1 MHSADIS
8 DPVVAQMLSALLLD
22 SHLMAPG
29 TLAAH
34 LTEAAR
40 PLGVAT
46 VRIYLADLQQH
57 LLRPM
62 PDRSGERAA
71 SQAIESTTAGR
82 AFQTITVRY
91 SKIEHRADGEGRHRL
106 WVPLVEGVERLG
118 VLELRLAG
126 TGSATDDA
134 LAEGRLSR
142 ITLERCRVLASLA
155 ALLISSKGTYSD
167 LYTEIQRSQA
177 MAPQAEMVWAFIAPR
192 TFATDRVLLAAALEP
207 AYEVGGDAFDHSLTG
222 DRLHVSIFDSVGHDL
237 TAGLISSVA
246 MASCRTTRRS
256 GGDLTEIAI
265 RADEAIAAEF
275 GEFRFAT
282 ALLCDLDTT
291 TGLFSWLPCGHPPP
305 LLIRGEKVEELTRRP
320 CLPLGLGTIDGDRE
334 ATGGDGS
341 RAGYDQAPVSGYT
354 EQLRPGDRV
363 LLYTDGVIEGR
374 GEDGRQYSLARLTDF
389 VVRTAA
395 EGRSA
400 PEILRCLNRT
410 LLDHQRDRLH
420 DDATVILLEWLPE
433 RPEHQLTL

>member
-1 MHSADIS
+1 MHFSDSS
-8 DPVVAQMLSALLLD
+8 DPVVAQMAARLLLD

-29 TLAAH
+29 TLADH

-40 PLGVAT
+40 PLGVSA

-57 LLRPM
+57 CLRPM
-62 PDRSGERAA
+62 PDGSGEKDLDLEV
-71 SQAIESTTAGR
+71 ESTPAGR

-91 SKIEHRADGEGRHRL
+91 SEIEHPGEGEGRYRL

-118 VLELRLAG
+118 VLELRLAD
-126 TGSATDDA
+126 SATDEV

-142 ITLERCRVLASLA
+142 TTLDRCRILASLA

-167 LYTEIQRSQA
+167 LYTEIQRSEA
-177 MAPQAEMVWAFIAPR
+177 MAPQAEMVWAFLAPR
-192 TFATDRVLLAAALEP
+192 TFATSRVLLSAALEP

-222 DRLHVSIFDSVGHDL
+222 DHLHVSIFDSVGHDL

-265 RADEAIAAEF
+265 RADQAIAAEF
-275 GEFRFAT
+275 GEYRFAT

-305 LLIRGEKVEELTRRP
+305 LLIRGDTIEELNRRP
-320 CLPLGLGTIDGDRE
+320 CLPLGLGEIDGDR
-334 ATGGDGS
+334 ATGTDEDAP

-354 EQLRPGDRV
+354 EQLQAGDRL

-374 GEDGRQYSLARLTDF
+374 GEDGRQYSLDRLTDF
-389 VVRTAA
+389 IVRSAG

-410 LLDHQRDRLH
+410 ILDHQRDRLS
-420 DDATVILLEWLPE
+420 DDATVLLLEWLPDQPG
-433 RPEHQLTL
+433 RQLTL